1 MALTKITTSLV
12 AVNSLTSAN
21 IADNSIDATKIA
33 QNNIVARHIPNATA
47 LVLDGG
53 VTIDNITIDGTEIDL
68 SSGDLTVDVADDIIL
83 DADGGDI
90 IFKDGGTTIAHL
102 KNDSSDLQIISI
114 VQDKDI
120 ILRGNDGGSYVN
132 ALTLDM
138 SEAGTA
144 TFNSGVVV
152 GGDITKGSGEF
163 KIKNTANGEN
173 VGIYTTSSS
182 SELHALKIH
191 SGGNVEVLN
200 GNLVV
205 GNASGATITM
215 NDTDGSEEDFAFV
228 LGANALAM
236 RKTSN
241 SNDIMRL
248 DLTNERVGIGTTSPS
263 ATLDVGGGQIADPT
277 IVIDSATGGDPQ
289 LIFDTGAANRTG
301 IIQFK
306 DEGTV
311 SGFIKYEHNGDKLN
325 FGSGSSTTVS
335 MTVNDGN
342 VGVSEAS
349 TSPVANLDVDGTIVH
364 GNIRNEKNATRT
376 YTDGNATNGGVIE
389 FVSTITGSDEYN
401 CVITWA
407 KGTWSAFS
415 YEFTFSAASWARKIA
430 GGGYHN
436 NTGGTISG
444 HTIVDLYGGSNES
457 DLSLGGSGQT
467 IIFTIQCPNGTH
479 PMVHAKFMIGGSA
492 NPDPDDFTVEWVA
505 R

>member
-33 QNNIVARHIPNATA
+33 NNQILARHIAADALSDQIADNSITAGMIPNATA
-47 LVLDGG
+47 LTLDGG

-68 SSGDLTVDVADDIIL
+68 SSGDLTLDVAGDIIL
-83 DADGGDI
+83 DADSGVWR
-90 IFKDGGTTIAHL
+90 FKDAGTTIFQVARDG
-102 KNDSSDLQIISI
+102 DSYCGLYSGISDMDMRFQ
-114 VQDKDI
+114 
-120 ILRGNDGGSYVN
+120 GNDGGSTVT

-138 SEAGTA
+138 SDAGTA
-144 TFNSGVVV
+144 TFNHDVVV
-152 GGDITKGSGEF
+152 GGNISLGD
-163 KIKNTANGEN
+163 
-173 VGIYTTSSS
+173 
-182 SELHALKIH
+182 
-191 SGGNVEVLN
+191 
-200 GNLVV
+200 
-205 GNASGATITM
+205 ASGATITM

-342 VGVSEAS
+342 VGISEAS

-364 GNIRNEKNATRT
+364 GNIRNEKNATST